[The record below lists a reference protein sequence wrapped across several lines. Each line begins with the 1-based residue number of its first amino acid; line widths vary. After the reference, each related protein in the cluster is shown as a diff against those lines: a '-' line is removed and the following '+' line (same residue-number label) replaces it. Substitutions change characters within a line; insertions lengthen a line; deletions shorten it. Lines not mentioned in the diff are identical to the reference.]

1 MEMQFRRIP
10 KWVWWTVA
18 AAIALNIY
26 FFQELVAAELL
37 FGIVF
42 GGFLLV
48 VMAIYVISEA
58 GDRGLGWVE
67 ANRKTFAVAARRQW
81 GRVEA
86 VSRKTFRRP
95 HSESAR

>member
-1 MEMQFRRIP
+1 MRIRRIP
-10 KWVWWTVA
+10 KWVWWSVA

-42 GGFLLV
+42 GAFLLI
-48 VMAIYVISEA
+48 VMTIYVISEA

-67 ANRKTFAVAARRQW
+67 ANRKAFGVTARRQW
-81 GRVEA
+81 ERVEA
-86 VSRKTFRRP
+86 VSKKTFHRP